1 MRDATV
7 SYDGPTRFHARAS
20 DDYAAFRD
28 AAINYVAN
36 LASDARRGL
45 VEKPLDWRPGH
56 PSYFTAMLQLLSAL
70 QALDLA
76 PGSRI
81 VEVGSGAGW
90 TTEILASLWYRVD
103 CVEPSS
109 EMIHVARRRVREYL
123 RLRGNEH
130 FHRRVTWQSATMEE
144 ARLDPASADAVIYF
158 ESFHHVVDE
167 HAALEKTF
175 NALRPGGQI
184 VILGDSNWIPGN
196 AEQEAAWTAEMA
208 AYGTLESPLTEGY
221 LTWLLAEKGF
231 VDVRRSHLV
240 NGLVPT
246 ERGAEPARS
255 FALMDATWVNLA
267 MARKPL
273 DGQASTADAEYPYGR
288 PLEDKPPSSP
298 GYRLRQAMARA
309 LRGLADS
316 ISGR

>member
-1 MRDATV
+1 V
-7 SYDGPTRFHARAS
+7 SYAGPTRFRSDAS
-20 DDYAAFRD
+20 EDYLAFKD
-28 AAINYVAN
+28 AAISYVAN
-36 LASDARRGL
+36 LAPGDRRGL
-45 VEKPLDWRPGH
+45 VEKPLDWQPGH
-56 PSYFTAMLQLLSAL
+56 PSYFTAMLQLLGAL
-70 QALDLA
+70 QALGLP
-76 PGSRI
+76 PGARI

-103 CVEPSS
+103 CVEPSR
-109 EMIHVARRRVREYL
+109 EMIRVARRRVREYL

-144 ARLDPASADAVIYF
+144 ARLEPASADAVIYF

-167 HAALEKTF
+167 HAVLEQTL

-196 AEQEAAWTAEMA
+196 AEQEAAWNAEMA
-208 AYGTLESPLTEGY
+208 AYGTLESPFTDGY

-246 ERGAEPARS
+246 VREAEPVKN
-255 FALMDATWVNLA
+255 FALMDAAWVNLVI
-267 MARKPL
+267 ARKPAADPL
-273 DGQASTADAEYPYGR
+273 PAHDAEYPYGR
-288 PLEDKPPSSP
+288 PLEDKPPNSA
-298 GYRLRQAMARA
+298 GDRVRRVMARG
-309 LRGLADS
+309 LRSLADA